1 MNEMCPKKILRID
14 VLETN
19 EILIAKDLPKTLL
32 VSQLKTISI
41 YKIQSLLQ
49 NQTNFY
55 TSIRAAKNIPFEN
68 EKI

>member
-55 TSIRAAKNIPFEN
+55 ISIRAAKNIPFEN